1 MFPGLP
7 CVMPLR
13 MIRAIMT
20 TAPSAASPNRA
31 LWAHVLPFLAWVVIM
46 SLAFTG
52 AAKLYA
58 IQAALALTLFM
69 GWRPWTYYS
78 PVAVRRFP
86 LAVLIGALV
95 CVIWIL
101 PETNWF
107 SRFPWLQDLYLC
119 WGVRPLGEIT
129 GTPLHSPYAPESCG
143 WGLSLAKLAGSAFV
157 IATLEE
163 FFWRGF
169 LYRWLAEREFTK
181 VDPRAGHLMAFAI
194 MVVLF
199 GLEHDRW
206 LAGMIAGAAYG
217 AVYVFTRDLW
227 AAVVAHVTTNLL
239 LGLYVLAYGQYR
251 FW

>member
-1 MFPGLP
+1 
-7 CVMPLR
+7 
-13 MIRAIMT
+13 
-20 TAPSAASPNRA
+20 
-31 LWAHVLPFLAWVVIM
+31 M

-52 AAKLYA
+52 PAKLYVV
-58 IQAALALTLFM
+58 QAVAGLVLFV
-69 GWRPWTYYS
+69 WLRPWTYYP
-78 PVAVRRFP
+78 PVSVRWLP
-86 LAVLIGALV
+86 LALLVGGLV
-95 CVIWIL
+95 CVAWVL
-101 PETNWF
+101 PETSWF
-107 SRFPWLQDLYLC
+107 SRFPWIQDLYLC

-129 GTPLHSPYAPESCG
+129 GMSVHSPFAPETCG
-143 WGLSLAKLAGSAFV
+143 WELSLLRLAGSAFV

-169 LYRWLAEREFTK
+169 LYRWLVEREFTK
-181 VDPRAGHLMAFAI
+181 VDPRAGRAMAFAV
-194 MVVLF
+194 MVVVF

-217 AVYVFTRDLW
+217 ALYVFTRDLW